1 MSGVL
6 REPRFACSGRP
17 ASKAVPPDFA
27 HPPTSPSGIA
37 RGGGVAFGLSQS
49 PMPRLS
55 RHGRLFLSRSI
66 AFFAS
71 ESQRKLGKE
80 TSGSLRSPAA
90 SVAAAGDD
98 GTTPTGTHRVPRA
111 VAFGVRLQCLPA
123 CIGSLFERSSLGR
136 FRAPWEGSKTPFAP
150 RYPLP
155 SPKGDTS
162 FCSPIATK
170 GAKTHP
176 LSLAWGPKET
186 GIKENAFT
194 SIAVVVSTRRNLSA
208 QDRCGCRAFALFPS
222 HIDISPR

>member
-1 MSGVL
+1 MIVLLAFTILHREPAAKAAGSFCWRGSSVASVGMSGVL

-111 VAFGVRLQCLPA
+111 VAFGVRTQA
-123 CIGSLFERSSLGR
+123 CDLVFGYRS
-136 FRAPWEGSKTPFAP
+136 
-150 RYPLP
+150 
-155 SPKGDTS
+155 
-162 FCSPIATK
+162 
-170 GAKTHP
+170 
-176 LSLAWGPKET
+176 
-186 GIKENAFT
+186 NA
-194 SIAVVVSTRRNLSA
+194 RR
-208 QDRCGCRAFALFPS
+208 
-222 HIDISPR
+222 